1 MILHRV
7 LPGRAYPT
15 GLLPVLRLTNA
26 SPCHGSLS
34 VTQTRRTLASVP
46 PQPDPSVQ
54 PDTPKAD
61 PPSLSRAEVAQR
73 LDELMPQVTR
83 IGSRHTFRHIAPL
96 HQGQLRPNNFT
107 MEQLLA
113 AGLHLGH
120 ARSRWNPFMLPF
132 IFGQRMGIHII
143 NLEHTVAHLRRALS
157 VAKEVARQ
165 GGLITFIATRPLMV
179 HPVAEAATQCG
190 QYHVNGKWYPG
201 TLTNAEAVLGKYEAE
216 FKSERDDVPVEI
228 LSGASSGNASGKDS
242 SKPARRDGAQK
253 VHEQTQAQQTAR
265 PFKPDLMIFFNV
277 LENKPAL
284 AEARICDIPTIGLV
298 DTDCNP
304 HCVTYPIPA
313 NDDSVNGVRLIAAL
327 FAKAIQEGNLLR
339 ELAWEKHSESLSQ
352 KNTKHEASH

>member
-7 LPGRAYPT
+7 LSCRAYQT
-15 GLLPVLRLTNA
+15 GLSPALRLANA
-26 SPCHGSLS
+26 SPCHSSFS
-34 VTQTRRTLASVP
+34 VTQSRRKLASIT
-46 PQPDPSVQ
+46 PQSDSSVQ
-54 PDTPKAD
+54 PDTPKVD
-61 PPSLSRAEVAQR
+61 PPALSRVEVAQR
-73 LDELMPQVTR
+73 LEELMPQVTH

-96 HQGQLRPNNFT
+96 HQGRLRPSSFT

-143 NLEHTVAHLRRALS
+143 NLEHTVAHLRRALNM
-157 VAKEVARQ
+157 AKEVARQ

-179 HPVAEAATQCG
+179 HPVAEAATRCC

-216 FKSERDDVPVEI
+216 FRPERGDVPIEI
-228 LSGASSGNASGKDS
+228 LSGASSGNASVKDPNNS
-242 SKPARRDGAQK
+242 SRLDGVQK
-253 VHEQTQAQQTAR
+253 VRGQTQSQQTAR

-339 ELAWEKHSESLSQ
+339 ELAWEKHAKDLSQ
-352 KNTKHEASH
+352 KDTKHEASY